1 MDYYIILRPLIGA
14 GIGYVTNWIAVKM
27 MFRPLKPVKIG
38 KLTLPF
44 TPGIIPKNKERI
56 AKAIGNTISNNLLTE
71 NTLTESLLSEEKQ
84 KLIRES
90 IERKIY
96 EISNE
101 EEITIKEKIQDYI
114 DEDLYSK
121 TTKFIK
127 NKLTN
132 IIIDTLKEEDIG
144 NLVAKQ
150 IEAAAK
156 EKMQGSILGIFG
168 ANNLISKITDETAK
182 KINEYI
188 DENGKELIS
197 VIIMEKISEFEEEYT
212 SDIAKK
218 IKNSEIDFI
227 SIIMNIYNKIIEEN
241 ISKVLN
247 AIDISKVVE
256 DKINSMNM
264 LELEKLILE
273 IMNKELK
280 ALVNLGAIIGFVL
293 GLLNLTF

>member
-84 KLIRES
+84 KLIRDS

-212 SDIAKK
+212 SNIANK

-264 LELEKLILE
+264 LELEKMILE

-293 GLLNLTF
+293 GLLNLIF

>member
-1 MDYYIILRPLIGA
+1 MNYYIFLRPLIGA

-84 KLIRES
+84 KFIRES

-212 SDIAKK
+212 SDIANK

>member
-84 KLIRES
+84 KFIRES

-212 SDIAKK
+212 SNIANK

-264 LELEKLILE
+264 LELEKMILE

-293 GLLNLTF
+293 GLLNLIF

>member
-84 KLIRES
+84 KLIGES

-212 SDIAKK
+212 SDIANK

-264 LELEKLILE
+264 LELEKMILE